1 MAIQSTNQASLR
13 NLDALARL
21 MDSQFKIPG
30 TNIRFGFDAL
40 IGLVPGVGDF
50 STFLVS
56 GAMLMMLAKN
66 GASGYIL
73 TRMVLNITLDALVGS
88 IPVLGDIFDV
98 AFKANQRNMRLMHE
112 HYVEG
117 RHKGGA
123 WKLLIPLLVALLVV
137 VGGIVWGSYELLS
150 WLFHLMF

>member
-73 TRMVLNITLDALVGS
+73 SRMVLNITLDALVGS

-123 WKLLIPLLVALLVV
+123 WKLLIPLLVVLLVV

>member
-73 TRMVLNITLDALVGS
+73 SRMVLNITLDALVGS